1 MKNNKISLII
11 SIVALVGVLLL
22 FVDKMS
28 DKDND
33 SNNTHTPQ
41 ATGDIKIAYVNLDS
55 VLNDYDLYNVLSLQ
69 LTQKQQDLQNE
80 LQTKSLS
87 LQNRANQLQQ
97 QYSQHLITTQTYQE
111 KGQKMSDEQIQLQ
124 QWQETKAYELQEDQ
138 MLMTQ
143 RVLDSVNNIIA
154 EFNAN
159 GKYDFIINTNFN
171 NMALLYGNPNFN
183 ISDTIITLLNK
194 KINTSALDSTLIQ

>member
-33 SNNTHTPQ
+33 SNNNLPSQTS
-41 ATGDIKIAYVNLDS
+41 GDISIAYVNLDS

>member
-33 SNNTHTPQ
+33 SNNNLPSQTS
-41 ATGDIKIAYVNLDS
+41 GDISIAYVNLDS
-55 VLNDYDLYNVLSLQ
+55 VLNDYDLYNILSLQ
-69 LTQKQQDLQNE
+69 LTKKQQDLQNQ
-80 LQTKSLS
+80 LQTKMLS

-97 QYSQHLITTQTYQE
+97 QYSQHLITTQAYQD
-111 KGQKMSDEQIQLQ
+111 KGQKMSNEQAQLQ
-124 QWQETKAYELQEDQ
+124 QWQDTKAQELQEDQ

-194 KINTSALDSTLIQ
+194 KINTSALDSTLTQ